1 MQSEHLL
8 IDPHDWHASA
18 ERALETARG
27 MKPGSERARALKRAG
42 ELQVAADLKRALRI
56 RTIESA
62 GDAPKA
68 GSG

>member
-8 IDPHDWHASA
+8 IDPHGWHASA

-42 ELQVAADLKRALRI
+42 ELQVAADLKRALRLERI
-56 RTIESA
+56 DTA
-62 GDAPKA
+62 GHVREA
-68 GSG
+68 GNK